1 MGPAV
6 GEVLVDQVPQPAE
19 GGRVRARRSRA
30 GCRRRRSGGPP
41 ALAVSRDV
49 RSTLSDELGISP
61 GPRLTGIEGAI
72 LRQDLA
78 TLQPC
83 GV

>member
-1 MGPAV
+1 M
-6 GEVLVDQVPQPAE
+6 
-19 GGRVRARRSRA
+19 
-30 GCRRRRSGGPP
+30 
-41 ALAVSRDV
+41 LAVFRDV

-78 TLQPC
+78 SLQPC